1 MKRFLIAFLFLI
13 PLPALAWTKA
23 SDFRIAKKGA
33 EHAPPDVTLVLKKFG
48 KEYTRGI
55 ERARGEEPANPHREA
70 LRERIEVEANEAI
83 RELREGVP
91 MAHVVER
98 LGILTHLIGDANN
111 PFHVAVGDDD
121 RLAASHDDFE
131 RYFERRMEV
140 FPTVNYGERT
150 VRLGS
155 YLDKM
160 FARTARLAPL
170 LGEEYF
176 RGGERRSSVDFDDRS
191 TAFGVASICYSHAVT
206 DTANIFT
213 YIWKKAGGDVRAA
226 N

>member
-13 PLPALAWTKA
+13 PLPVFGWTKA
-23 SDFRIAKKGA
+23 ADFRIAKKAA
-33 EHAPPDVTLVLKKFG
+33 ENAPPDLELVLKKYG
-48 KEYTRGI
+48 KEYTRGL
-55 ERARGEEPANPHREA
+55 ERARAEEASDPHTDS
-70 LRERIEVEANEAI
+70 LRQRIEVEANEAV
-83 RELREGVP
+83 RELREGEP
-91 MAHVVER
+91 MAHVAER
-98 LGILTHLIGDANN
+98 LGILVHLIGDANN
-111 PFHVAVGDDD
+111 PLHLSDDE
-121 RLAASHDDFE
+121 RLTASHDDFE

-150 VRLGS
+150 VRLAP

-160 FARTARLAPL
+160 IARTTKLAPL
-170 LGEEYF
+170 VAEEYF
-176 RGGERRSSVDFDDRS
+176 RGGERRSSTEFDDRS

-226 N
+226 H